1 MTRNLTDYTK
11 EYLEQPFEPVMIEYR
26 RKKTLELLGET
37 RSLSILELG
46 CGISPASDWIPAFK
60 SLTVLEPGAEFYEIA
75 KSKTQDLPN
84 VQILMTTSEQNPVLI
99 AAPFDV
105 ILINSLLHEL
115 AEPKKLLNSLHGYC
129 HSSTRILINVPNAH
143 SLHRLL
149 AVHMGI
155 QKSPEVLSEFNLKFQ
170 QSRVFTIETLT
181 ELISQCEYKIIHTE
195 TSFLKPFTHTQM
207 QEMLDKEYIHSKIIE
222 GLYSMSNQMPEQ
234 GSEIFMIIC
243 PR

>member
-1 MTRNLTDYTK
+1 MTRNLEDYTQ
-11 EYLEQPFEPVMIEYR
+11 EYLEQPFEPVMIQYR
-26 RKKTLELLGET
+26 RKKTLELLGDT
-37 RSLSILELG
+37 HNLSILELG

-75 KSKTQDLPN
+75 KSKTLNLQN

-115 AEPKKLLNSLHGYC
+115 AEPEKLLNSLHTYC
-129 HSSTRILINVPNAH
+129 HSDTRIIVNVPNAH
-143 SLHRLL
+143 SFHRLL

-155 QKSPEVLSEFNLKFQ
+155 QKSPDELSDFNIKFQ
-170 QSRVFTIETLT
+170 QSRVFTTNTLT
-181 ELISQCEYKIIHTE
+181 TLVKRCGFTVTHTE
-195 TSFLKPFTHTQM
+195 TSFLKPFTHSQM
-207 QEMLDKEYIHSKIIE
+207 QAMLDENILNERILE
-222 GLYSMSNQMPEQ
+222 GLYKLSIEMPGQ
-234 GSEIFMIIC
+234 GAEIYMILC